1 MGTLPSLAYSALVFF
16 LVRSVHGMCRWPGCL
31 LSCQADNMRACSGA
45 HQAGRPHGARCTA
58 PACRLQGSFLIFW
71 LVYWV
76 SMSVAIALTLL
87 AGAISPSVDV
97 AGAVLPAYATTL
109 LFFAGFMIPWGQLP
123 DYWRWY
129 ATIGGSGCW
138 VGGWGGG

>member
-1 MGTLPSLAYSALVFF
+1 M
-16 LVRSVHGMCRWPGCL
+16 
-31 LSCQADNMRACSGA
+31 
-45 HQAGRPHGARCTA
+45 AGPA
-58 PACRLQGSFLIFW
+58 PPPCRLQGSFLLFW

-76 SMSVAIALTLL
+76 SMCVAIALTLL

-129 ATIGGSGCW
+129 ATIGGRAGVRHAGPGALAW
-138 VGGWGGG
+138 AAGATGHDG